1 VFLVLKSLGLICA
14 IWFASAAFAQ
24 NRYQITRISTAQGV
38 NIAAL
43 GINNKGG
50 VVGYSFHCFVL
61 WAAVGYRQGALT
73 MPAKSPATP
82 GLAILREH
90 FRLATVSVQASP
102 VSSVFPSVLSANR
115 QAAATR
121 SFLAT
126 RKKFRDCCRS
136 ERRGGYYDV
145 H

>member
-1 VFLVLKSLGLICA
+1 MFLVLKSLGLICA
-14 IWFASAAFAQ
+14 IWLASAAFAQ

-73 MPAKSPATP
+73 MPAKSPATARFGDPP
-82 GLAILREH
+82 GTFPLGDC
-90 FRLATVSVQASP
+90 FSP
-102 VSSVFPSVLSANR
+102 GEPGVVGFPLGPVG
-115 QAAATR
+115 
-121 SFLAT
+121 
-126 RKKFRDCCRS
+126 
-136 ERRGGYYDV
+136 EPPGGGYAV
-145 H
+145 FLGNEEKVS